1 MNTKKMFLLMILAFS
16 SLMVNISNEWINAI
30 IYSIAVVPL
39 AMLLGNLTTEVSEFI
54 GEKKGGLL
62 AATVGNF
69 PELVMG
75 IWAVR
80 YGMIL
85 MAKSAVMGCIISNML
100 LGLGIAVICGGVK
113 YGQQNFNKIIA
124 RTNFN
129 MLFLAFSSM
138 VVMASINRYS
148 VLLGRVKIS
157 ISVKVAFVL
166 IGVYIL
172 GLVFSLY
179 THRNLFIVSEGEY
192 KEGFQFNKRVIFIL
206 ICLVIVAI
214 LLYFISERLV
224 FNLKE
229 VAMSYDLSEQ
239 FLGVILVPTLGNVG
253 EMVSAVMSSVKNK
266 INLSIETS
274 IGSSIQ
280 MALFV
285 MPIIII
291 FSYFMGIKMTL
302 FFSGFQILMTAIA
315 VGMSYIVFQDGKTYW
330 FEGAILISIY
340 IMIIIGY
347 YYII

>member
-1 MNTKKMFLLMILAFS
+1 MNIKKMFLLIVLAFS
-16 SLMVNISNEWINAI
+16 SLIINISNNWINTI
-30 IYSIAVVPL
+30 IYSAAIIPL
-39 AMLLGNLTTEVSEFI
+39 AMLLGDLTTEISEFI

-124 RTNFN
+124 RTNFY

-138 VVMASINRYS
+138 VIMASINKYS
-148 VLLGRVKIS
+148 VLLGEIKILIS
-157 ISVKVAFVL
+157 IKVAFVL

-172 GLVFSLY
+172 GLIFSLY
-179 THRNLFIVSEGEY
+179 THRNLFVISEGEN
-192 KEGFQFNKRVIFIL
+192 KEEIRFNKKVTFIL
-206 ICLVIVAI
+206 INLVIVAT
-214 LLYFISERLV
+214 LLYFISERLI
-224 FNLKE
+224 FNLKI
-229 VAMSYDLSEQ
+229 VAMNYDISEL
-239 FLGVILVPTLGNVG
+239 FLGVILIPTLGNIG
-253 EMVSAVMSSVKNK
+253 EMVSAVMSSIKNK

-285 MPIIII
+285 MPIIVI
-291 FSYFMGIKMTL
+291 FSYFVGIKMTL
-302 FFSGFQILMTAIA
+302 FFSTFQILMTAIA

-347 YYII
+347 YYIN

>member
-62 AATVGNF
+62 AATLGNF

-75 IWAVR
+75 IWAVK

-100 LGLGIAVICGGVK
+100 LGLGIAVICGGIK

-192 KEGFQFNKRVIFIL
+192 KERFQFNKRVIFIL

-229 VAMSYDLSEQ
+229 VAISHNLSQQ
-239 FLGVILVPTLGNVG
+239 FLGVILVPTLGNIG

-280 MALFV
+280 MSLFV

-302 FFSGFQILMTAIA
+302 FFSGFQILMTAIS

-330 FEGAILISIY
+330 FEGAILVSIY

>member
-1 MNTKKMFLLMILAFS
+1 MILAFS

-62 AATVGNF
+62 AATLGNF

-75 IWAVR
+75 IWAVK

-100 LGLGIAVICGGVK
+100 LGLGIAVICGGIK

-192 KEGFQFNKRVIFIL
+192 KERFQFNKRVIFIL

-229 VAMSYDLSEQ
+229 VAISHNLSQQ
-239 FLGVILVPTLGNVG
+239 FLGVILVPTLGNIG

-280 MALFV
+280 MSLFV

-302 FFSGFQILMTAIA
+302 FFSGFQILMTAIS

-330 FEGAILISIY
+330 FEGAILVSIY